1 MYGVWLV
8 GSLSLPDRGSADAS
22 SASTIHLFKASP
34 TRLPHG
40 PGDESMLHHFIRLL
54 GLLACYD
61 SSPRLKGV
69 ARQA

>member
-1 MYGVWLV
+1 MEYGWWVRFRYPIELA
-8 GSLSLPDRGSADAS
+8 PTPPR
-22 SASTIHLFKASP
+22 ASTIHLFKASP